1 MWKKRRKMKQ
11 KVKEEKYALKMFQK
25 RYYGNDEMILEFSNN
40 FIKNYINILMNG
52 AIQTNKL

>member
-1 MWKKRRKMKQ
+1 MKQ